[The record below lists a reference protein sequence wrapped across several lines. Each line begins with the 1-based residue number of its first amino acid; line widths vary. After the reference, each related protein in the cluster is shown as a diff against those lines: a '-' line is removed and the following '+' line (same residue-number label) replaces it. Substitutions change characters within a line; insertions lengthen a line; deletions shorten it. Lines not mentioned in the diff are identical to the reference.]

1 LIESGNPS
9 ATPSAAR
16 PADAAPRPLI
26 SRRFKD
32 AFKLALS
39 YVIATGIALAM
50 DWEKPY
56 WAALAIFMCS
66 FTTSGDSLHKGLLR
80 IAGTAAAVVVTLAMV
95 AVAPQERWLF
105 LGLITAWILLCGYML
120 TGGTKG
126 YFWQYAGFTVPILAL
141 SGGVQA
147 ASSFETVILRAQ
159 ETGLGVLVYSL
170 VSFLIW
176 PASGST
182 PLKTAIGTIVDAE
195 RRMADF
201 FLGLMAGQKDDH
213 RGDELRARAAPIL
226 SRLPKMLDS
235 AALDRAAIRERRDPW
250 RRLSA
255 DLAALR
261 EALERWYSS
270 LADVRELDL
279 QSLLPGLTEFGAEV
293 DRRLLAIQEM
303 LQGQAPGMAP
313 APADAGLDPARLDG
327 LPLFDRAALI
337 ACTDQ
342 MSRVDR
348 LTASLFTNMAAAAD
362 FTETP
367 APGGAATAGS
377 PPPVFD
383 PDRFLNAMRAFIA
396 VWLCCLLAMFV
407 PGLPGPV
414 IFITVTNS
422 VCLALTMMPQVPVT
436 LAMAPVLRALIFTG
450 ALYML
455 VLPRLAGYTELGIVL
470 FLAVLG
476 IGYRF
481 PLEKAPIDRP
491 IWLAGLIMCTG
502 ISNDQSYSFLNWA
515 NLMLPLVLLIGL
527 VALTGYFP
535 ISYQHRDRYLR
546 LLRRFFRSCSF
557 LVGDSQWRRGPESSR
572 LARLRE
578 RFHAHEVDSIPT
590 KMLSYCGGVQA
601 RIGSDAQPSAQ
612 ALVATLQG
620 LRRRI
625 NEVHSARAEIKPY
638 SERLPDAL
646 REELNGWRVVL
657 HDGFERLFADPE
669 ALKGADLARRLE
681 SKVRHLEASVERL
694 LNKKGASGLTDSDAL
709 RLYRLLAALRDMS
722 NSLFRFERQAGAF
735 AWDRLRGSRF

>member
-1 LIESGNPS
+1 M
-9 ATPSAAR
+9 
-16 PADAAPRPLI
+16 
-26 SRRFKD
+26 
-32 AFKLALS
+32 
-39 YVIATGIALAM
+39 IATGIALAM

-105 LGLITAWILLCGYML
+105 LGLITAWILLCGYLL

-126 YFWQYAGFTVPILAL
+126 YFWQYAGFTVPILAF

-195 RRMADF
+195 RRTADY
-201 FLGLMAGQKDDH
+201 LLKLMAGKGEDQTA
-213 RGDELRARAAPIL
+213 DELRARAAPIL
-226 SRLPKMLDS
+226 SRLPMMLDS
-235 AALDRAAIRERRDPW
+235 AALDRAAIRERRDAW
-250 RRLSA
+250 RRQVA

-348 LTASLFTNMAAAAD
+348 LTASLFTNMAAAAG
-362 FTETP
+362 FGETP

-436 LAMAPVLRALIFTG
+436 LAMAPVLRVLIFAG
-450 ALYML
+450 VLYML
-455 VLPRLAGYTELGIVL
+455 VLPRLVGYTELGIVL

-491 IWLAGLIMCTG
+491 IWLAGLIMVTG
-502 ISNDQSYSFLNWA
+502 VSNDQTYSFLNWA

-527 VALTGYFP
+527 VALTGYLP

-625 NEVHSARAEIKPY
+625 IEVHAARAEITHQTR
-638 SERLPDAL
+638 RLPAEL
-646 REELNGWRVVL
+646 REELSRWRSTI
-657 HDGFERLFADPE
+657 HDLFCRLSTDPR
-669 ALKGADLARRLE
+669 ALVGADLAGQLDAE
-681 SKVRHLEASVERL
+681 VRHFEGSVEAAMNAGDRERP
-694 LNKKGASGLTDSDAL
+694 ATADAL
-709 RLYRLLAALRDMS
+709 RLYRLLAALRDLS
-722 NSLFRFERQAGAF
+722 VSLIRFERQAEAF
-735 AWDRLRGSRF
+735 DWDRLRESRF

>member
-1 LIESGNPS
+1 M
-9 ATPSAAR
+9 
-16 PADAAPRPLI
+16 
-26 SRRFKD
+26 
-32 AFKLALS
+32 
-39 YVIATGIALAM
+39 IATGIALAM

-105 LGLITAWILLCGYML
+105 LGLITAWILLCGYLL

-126 YFWQYAGFTVPILAL
+126 YFWQYAGFTVPILAF

-195 RRMADF
+195 RRTADY
-201 FLGLMAGQKDDH
+201 LLKLMAGKGEDQTA
-213 RGDELRARAAPIL
+213 DELRARAAPIL
-226 SRLPKMLDS
+226 SRLPMMLDS
-235 AALDRAAIRERRDPW
+235 AALDRAAIRERRDAW
-250 RRLSA
+250 RRLVA

-348 LTASLFTNMAAAAD
+348 LTASLFTNMAAAAG
-362 FTETP
+362 FGETP

-436 LAMAPVLRALIFTG
+436 LAMAPVLRVLIFAG
-450 ALYML
+450 VLYML
-455 VLPRLAGYTELGIVL
+455 VLPRLVGYTELGIVL

-491 IWLAGLIMCTG
+491 IWLAGLIMVTG
-502 ISNDQSYSFLNWA
+502 VSNDQTYSFLNWA

-527 VALTGYFP
+527 VALTGYLP

-625 NEVHSARAEIKPY
+625 IEVHAARAEITHQTR
-638 SERLPDAL
+638 RLPAEL
-646 REELNGWRVVL
+646 REELSRWRSTI
-657 HDGFERLFADPE
+657 HDLFCRLSTDPR
-669 ALKGADLARRLE
+669 ALVGADLAGQLDAE
-681 SKVRHLEASVERL
+681 VRHFEGSVEAAMNAGDRERP
-694 LNKKGASGLTDSDAL
+694 ATADAL
-709 RLYRLLAALRDMS
+709 RLYRLLAALRDLS
-722 NSLFRFERQAGAF
+722 VSLIRFERQAEAF
-735 AWDRLRGSRF
+735 DWERLRESRF

>member
-1 LIESGNPS
+1 M
-9 ATPSAAR
+9 
-16 PADAAPRPLI
+16 
-26 SRRFKD
+26 
-32 AFKLALS
+32 
-39 YVIATGIALAM
+39 IATGIALAM

-105 LGLITAWILLCGYML
+105 LGLITAWILLCGYLL

-126 YFWQYAGFTVPILAL
+126 YFWQYAGFTVPILAF

-195 RRMADF
+195 RRTADY
-201 FLGLMAGQKDDH
+201 LLKLMAGKGEDQTA
-213 RGDELRARAAPIL
+213 DELRARAAPIL
-226 SRLPKMLDS
+226 SRLPMMLDS
-235 AALDRAAIRERRDPW
+235 AALDRAAIRERRDAW
-250 RRLSA
+250 RRQVA

-348 LTASLFTNMAAAAD
+348 LTASLFTNMAAAAG
-362 FTETP
+362 FGETP

-396 VWLCCLLAMFV
+396 VWLGCLLAMFV

-436 LAMAPVLRALIFTG
+436 LAMAPVLRVLIFAG
-450 ALYML
+450 VLYML
-455 VLPRLAGYTELGIVL
+455 VLPRLVGYTELGIVL

-491 IWLAGLIMCTG
+491 IWLAGLIMVTG
-502 ISNDQSYSFLNWA
+502 VSNDQTYSFLNWA

-527 VALTGYFP
+527 VALTGYLP

-625 NEVHSARAEIKPY
+625 IEVHAARAEITHQTR
-638 SERLPDAL
+638 RLPAEL
-646 REELNGWRVVL
+646 REELSRWRSTI
-657 HDGFERLFADPE
+657 HDLFCRLSTDPR
-669 ALKGADLARRLE
+669 ALVGADLAGQLDAE
-681 SKVRHLEASVERL
+681 VRHFEGSVEAAMNAGDRERP
-694 LNKKGASGLTDSDAL
+694 ATADAL
-709 RLYRLLAALRDMS
+709 RLYRLLAALRDLS
-722 NSLFRFERQAGAF
+722 VSLIRFERQAEAF
-735 AWDRLRGSRF
+735 DWDRLRESRF